1 MRPDPA
7 AAPAL
12 TPSLTSEPDRF
23 SDDAWE
29 LLLASQDQARRWRH
43 GAMDVEHLLQAL
55 WLDRRLAAWV
65 EPLPVD
71 ADALLDRLEAF
82 CADQPSGPDGR
93 LYVGEALDDLL
104 DAAERCR
111 VRWGAALIDVPHLL
125 VAALA
130 DPRIGAALLAA
141 EGLSEDLLRRQFGPQ
156 SADSFLPAAPS
167 QPGPPSPPGPRSQPG
182 TQLQARS
189 QPVAAPRTPPAA
201 PAAGSLA
208 ASPAARAPQVLQ
220 RSPEPSLESPLAL
233 EPVEPP
239 ELTALER
246 YGRDLTAAAR
256 AGELDPVIGRDSEI
270 RRLIQ
275 VLSRRS
281 KNNPVLI
288 GEPGVGKTAV
298 AELLAQRIVAGE
310 VPDALQG
317 QRLVA
322 LDLGALIAG
331 AKYRGQFEERLR
343 AVLDEVREAEGSAAA
358 AGGGTVAAGPGR
370 DGAGGVI
377 LFIDELHTVVSS
389 DRSSAD
395 AGSILKPA
403 LARGELRCV
412 GATTPEDYRRSIEK
426 DPALERRFQQV
437 LIREPDL
444 DTSVEILRG
453 LRERYELHHGVTI
466 TDGALVAAARLAD
479 RYIADRCL
487 PDSAIDLVDEAAAQ
501 LRMEVTSKPRLVE
514 EAEAELRRADLAL
527 LAAETAPL
535 EERLALQ
542 ERRQLASE
550 RLGQLQERWQQERRQ
565 LAELRQLLRDDEDL
579 RHAIAEAERA
589 GDLEEAA
596 RLQYDQLHGVQQQR
610 EALEAELQ
618 RQQQD
623 GQAML
628 REQVEPG
635 DIADVVAR
643 STGIPVQRLLAGER
657 QKLLELEA
665 RLGERVIGQPEAVAA
680 VAAAIRRA
688 RAGMQ
693 SVRRPVGSFLFLGP
707 TGVGKTE
714 LAKALAAA
722 LFDEEEALVRLDM
735 SEYMERNAV
744 ARLVG
749 APPGYVGYEE
759 GGQLTEAVRRR
770 PYAVLLLDEV
780 EKAHPE
786 VFNLLLQVL
795 DDGRLTDSQGRTV
808 DFRHTV
814 VIMTSNLASR
824 AILEAARQ
832 RRQLDQ
838 PCQGDRRPQVASSQ
852 AGEPQQAE
860 SPQHQAAHGGPQQGG
875 FQEPT
880 SQQLPSKEPSSKE
893 PTSPPFTSQQIER
906 QAVEHQAVERQL
918 EQAVDQALAR
928 QFRPEFLNRIDEVIR
943 FRPLEPAD
951 LQRIVHLQLAELA
964 ALLAEQGLRL
974 EVAEP
979 VVAALAEQGYE
990 PEYGARP
997 LRRVLRRRIE
1007 NPLATELLAEQFSA
1021 AAGVRIELGSEG
1033 SGDARAGEATGLE
1046 ARGLE
1051 AVAPLRF
1058 LPLGA

>member
-1 MRPDPA
+1 MSV
-7 AAPAL
+7 
-12 TPSLTSEPDRF
+12 SLTGQPERF

-29 LLLASQDQARRWRH
+29 LLLATQDTARRWRH
-43 GAMDVEHLLQAL
+43 EAMDVEHLLQTL
-55 WLDRRLAAWV
+55 LLDRRFERRLA
-65 EPLPVD
+65 PLQLD
-71 ADALLDRLEAF
+71 ADRLLDRLEAF
-82 CADQPSGPDGR
+82 CADQPTARSSDLFIGD
-93 LYVGEALDDLL
+93 ALEDLL
-104 DAAERCR
+104 EAADRLR
-111 VRWGAALIDVPHLL
+111 SGWGSRLIDLPHLL
-125 VAALA
+125 LALL
-130 DPRIGAALLAA
+130 DERRIGAALLAG
-141 EGLSEDLLRRQFGPQ
+141 EGIDEERLLRALKPAPPAVPA
-156 SADSFLPAAPS
+156 SPTVAPPIAAAAPADDWIDS
-167 QPGPPSPPGPRSQPG
+167 GVEPRPGPPAPPVQPSGDLRLEALGPEGQPLDPG
-182 TQLQARS
+182 
-189 QPVAAPRTPPAA
+189 
-201 PAAGSLA
+201 
-208 ASPAARAPQVLQ
+208 
-220 RSPEPSLESPLAL
+220 EP
-233 EPVEPP
+233 
-239 ELTALER
+239 TALER

-310 VPDALQG
+310 VPDSLQG

-331 AKYRGQFEERLR
+331 AKFRGQFEERLR
-343 AVLDEVREAEGSAAA
+343 SVLAEVREA
-358 AGGGTVAAGPGR
+358 R
-370 DGAGGVI
+370 QGVI

-389 DRSSAD
+389 DRASAD

-403 LARGELRCV
+403 LARGELRCI

-437 LIREPDL
+437 LIREPGL

-453 LRERYELHHGVTI
+453 LKERYELHHGVSI
-466 TDGALVAAARLAD
+466 SDGALVVAARLAD

-487 PDSAIDLVDEAAAQ
+487 PDSAIDLIDEAAAQ
-501 LRMEVTSKPRLVE
+501 LRMEVTSKPQVVE
-514 EAEAELRRADLAL
+514 QAEAELRRVELAL
-527 LAAETAPL
+527 LAAEEAP
-535 EERLALQ
+535 EVERLALQ
-542 ERRQLASE
+542 QQRRQATETLQ
-550 RLGQLQERWQQERRQ
+550 QLLQRWQAERERM
-565 LAELRQLLRDDEDL
+565 AELRELLAQDESL
-579 RHAIAEAERA
+579 RHAIAEAERV

-596 RLQYDQLHGVQQQR
+596 RLQYDQLHGLQQR
-610 EALEAELQ
+610 RSDLELALQSDAL
-618 RQQQD
+618 
-623 GQAML
+623 L
-628 REQVEPG
+628 REQVEAG

-693 SVRRPVGSFLFLGP
+693 APTRPVGSFLFLGP

-722 LFDEEEALVRLDM
+722 LFDDDDALVRLDM

-824 AILEAARQ
+824 AILDSARADCQ
-832 RRQLDQ
+832 EDADPARAQEQQTWLD
-838 PCQGDRRPQVASSQ
+838 
-852 AGEPQQAE
+852 
-860 SPQHQAAHGGPQQGG
+860 
-875 FQEPT
+875 
-880 SQQLPSKEPSSKE
+880 
-893 PTSPPFTSQQIER
+893 QQIE
-906 QAVEHQAVERQL
+906 
-918 EQAVDQALAR
+918 QALAS

-943 FRPLEPAD
+943 FRPLGRED
-951 LQRIVHLQLAELA
+951 LQRIVRLQLAELT
-964 ALLAEQGLRL
+964 ALLAEQQL
-974 EVAEP
+974 ELVVEEP

-1007 NPLATELLAEQFSA
+1007 NPLATELLAERFSGA
-1021 AAGVRIELGSEG
+1021 RGVRVEP
-1033 SGDARAGEATGLE
+1033 GE
-1046 ARGLE
+1046 
-1051 AVAPLRF
+1051 PLRF
-1058 LPLGA
+1058 VPLR